1 MEYDRLRSTLS
12 NNVFKRV
19 VDSER
24 DNEKRNMWSKLLEA
38 DTQE

>member
-19 VDSER
+19 MDMEK
-24 DNEKRNMWSKLLEA
+24 DNEKRNAWGKLLEA